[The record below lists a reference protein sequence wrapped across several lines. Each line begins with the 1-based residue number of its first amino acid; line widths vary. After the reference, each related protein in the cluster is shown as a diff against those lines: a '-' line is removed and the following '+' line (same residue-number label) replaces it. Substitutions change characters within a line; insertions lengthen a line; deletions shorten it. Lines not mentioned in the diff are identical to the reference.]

1 VEGPTDDTAVEAL
14 RNRQVKN
21 LLTIQLLAAGTP
33 MLLMGDEVRRTQQG
47 NNNAYCQDSEISWFD
62 WTLLERHADI
72 HRFAKAL
79 CAFRQRRDVVAE
91 GSTLSL
97 NQLLQRAKIQW
108 SGVDLNRPD
117 WGDHSHSLAMTLE
130 SLRARFLFHVMFNAY
145 WQPLAFELPPTASEG
160 QRWQRCLDTALVSP
174 DDIRSLTEAPT
185 ITGSRYVVEPRSVV
199 LLAMSLQSSPAV

>member
-1 VEGPTDDTAVEAL
+1 
-14 RNRQVKN
+14 
-21 LLTIQLLAAGTP
+21 
-33 MLLMGDEVRRTQQG
+33 
-47 NNNAYCQDSEISWFD
+47 
-62 WTLLERHADI
+62 
-72 HRFAKAL
+72 
-79 CAFRQRRDVVAE
+79 
-91 GSTLSL
+91 
-97 NQLLQRAKIQW
+97 
-108 SGVDLNRPD
+108 
-117 WGDHSHSLAMTLE
+117 MTLE